1 MLFGIF
7 HDIHLHFK
15 ALKSMQHLYNNFLQE
30 HSTTLKI
37 DLLCLYTLKCKLSLQ
52 TNELVSLITKYS
64 LKASSVWKL
73 LNSQEARGYKC
84 LHYYLGEAVTWA
96 LRELN
101 QVDIVTNTKAP
112 SLMQEILFVKQ
123 SLRRRK
129 KKKVLN
135 YILISQKKKNRP
147 LDRRP
152 TQDNVK
158 QSLQN
163 NRDFQ

>member
-15 ALKSMQHLYNNFLQE
+15 VLKSMQHLYNNFLQE
-30 HSTTLKI
+30 HSTTPKI

-64 LKASSVWKL
+64 LKASSVSKL

-84 LHYYLGEAVTWA
+84 LHYSLGEAVTWA

-101 QVDIVTNTKAP
+101 QVDIVTNTRVT
-112 SLMQEILFVKQ
+112 SFMQEILFGKQ
-123 SLRRRK
+123 SLRIRPK
-129 KKKVLN
+129 KGVKLYFNFPEKKIDHQTGDL
-135 YILISQKKKNRP
+135 LKTMQNRVY
-147 LDRRP
+147 R
-152 TQDNVK
+152 TIEIFSK
-158 QSLQN
+158 
-163 NRDFQ
+163 